1 MIIFYFDLNSQV
13 KIFIVTLLE
22 KRSSKFPKRKGMD
35 PLSWPSLASVKTN
48 FSFHLSQ
55 FTLPV
60 RIRRY
65 VIILSCNT
73 LIYYYN
79 SSCKYTYV
87 TQHIIFL
94 NNFSWFTS
102 HFNCN
107 ITVIPYILASSFY
120 YVMKKFTSRF
130 FFDIKLAKFF
140 SKKKKSWLSL
150 SQKREK
156 KKKKKK
162 KAKFSSY
169 GSKKNIFL

>member
-140 SKKKKSWLSL
+140 SKKKK
-150 SQKREK
+150 KV
-156 KKKKKK
+156 
-162 KAKFSSY
+162 
-169 GSKKNIFL
+169 G